1 MTSIKRRNTLKFLC
15 AAAALPLVAGCDDA
29 LQADTDASQPLQ
41 TPDALGNSLREDVER
56 RMKKAGVTGLSIALV
71 DDQQSPW
78 YFASGWAD
86 RENNIPA
93 RPQTQYRAG
102 SVSKLFTVTA
112 ALQFAA
118 QGKLDLDAPIQ
129 AVLPEFSIR
138 SRFGAAPITAR
149 LLMTHRAGLPRD
161 LLGGMFMD
169 QPEAFDAMVGRLRDA
184 ELICPPGLLMS
195 YSNVGLTV
203 LGAAVQRLAG
213 APFEEHLR
221 RSLLQPLGMAQAVFA
236 VHPAD
241 GADMAAAY
249 DKEGRAREPGLRD
262 VPAGGLNASVL
273 DLSRF
278 LSMVFAEGRAGDAQ
292 VLPAP
297 WVREMLRPQFATG
310 GADALPSRPTGL
322 GWMLDEAPELPPQAG
337 PLVHHAGATLHHRA
351 LVMALPRHRLGVAV
365 AANDSRA
372 TRLLSEVA
380 RQALRWALEA
390 RTGLRPS
397 RPTPS
402 TPALA
407 EAPLPAG
414 ELSAYA
420 GRYTTEVGLVQVRPD
435 GSRLQ
440 AQALGQR
447 FQLRADAQGW
457 LHPRYALLG
466 LIPLSVPDLDK
477 LAVRRRRI
485 AGRDVLVLR
494 MEGHELLLGE
504 RLAPPAADAPRWRD
518 VAGRYVPVLQP
529 GEAALVEHVEVSEED
544 GLLLARVKLP
554 ARYGGLQPAALVQ
567 PLSETEARTPG
578 PLAGMGDVVRRCEVD
593 GRPGFEVAGLRFRRV
608 EA

>member
-15 AAAALPLVAGCDDA
+15 AAAAMPLVAGCDDA
-29 LQADTDASQPLQ
+29 LPTDTDAPQALQ
-41 TPDALGNSLREDVER
+41 TPDALGDFLREDVER
-56 RMKKAGVTGLSIALV
+56 RMRKAGVTGLSIALV
-71 DDQQSPW
+71 DDQQLPW

-86 RENNIPA
+86 KENNIPA
-93 RPQTQYRAG
+93 KPQTQYRAG
-102 SVSKLFTVTA
+102 SISKLFTVAA

-129 AVLPEFSIR
+129 AVLPEFGIR

-161 LLGGMFMD
+161 VLGGMFMD
-169 QPEAFDAMVGRLRDA
+169 QPQPFDAMVRRLRDA

-213 APFEEHLR
+213 VPFEVHLQ
-221 RSLLQPLGMAQAVFA
+221 RSLLQPLGMAQAGFA

-241 GADMAAAY
+241 APDMAAAH
-249 DKEGRAREPGLRD
+249 DKAGLAHETGLRD

-273 DLSRF
+273 DLARF

-292 VLPAP
+292 VLPAA
-297 WVREMLRPQFATG
+297 WVREMLRPQLAG
-310 GADALPSRPTGL
+310 GAEALPSQRTGL
-322 GWMLDEAPELPPQAG
+322 GWMLDDAPDLPPHAG
-337 PLVHHAGATLHHRA
+337 PLAHHAGATLYHRA
-351 LVMALPRHRLGVAV
+351 YVATLPRYRLGVAV
-365 AANDSRA
+365 ASNDARA
-372 TRLLSEVA
+372 TKLLRELA
-380 RQALRWALEA
+380 HRALRLALQA
-390 RTGLRPS
+390 KTGLRQEAGAS
-397 RPTPS
+397 ATAA
-402 TPALA
+402 PAEVPLSGQELA
-407 EAPLPAG
+407 
-414 ELSAYA
+414 AYA

-435 GSRLQ
+435 GSRLL

-466 LIPLSVPDLDK
+466 LIPLNLADLDK
-477 LAVRRRRI
+477 LALQRRHVG
-485 AGRDVLVLR
+485 GRDVLVVR
-494 MEGHELLLGE
+494 TEGKELLLGE
-504 RLAPPAADAPRWRD
+504 RLAPPPADAPRWTG
-518 VAGRYVPVLQP
+518 VAGRYVPLLQP
-529 GEAALVEHVEVSEED
+529 GEAALVEQVDVFEED

-554 ARYGGLQPAALVQ
+554 ARYGDAQTVGVVQ

-578 PLAGMGDVVRRCEVD
+578 PLAGMGEVVRRCEVE
-593 GRPGFEVAGLRFRRV
+593 GRPGFEVAGLRFKQV
-608 EA
+608 QT